1 MDEWTVVTVVIALVG
16 LFVTVGAPI
25 IRQTK
30 TMTKLDATME
40 QLAEKLMALESKN
53 TDAHRR
59 IWVKNE
65 EQDNRLQDHEIRIV
79 KLEEHKTQ

>member
-1 MDEWTVVTVVIALVG
+1 MNEWTVVTVVIALVG
-16 LFVTVGAPI
+16 LFMTVGAPI
-25 IRQTK
+25 IKQTR

-40 QLAEKLMALESKN
+40 QLSEKLMSLESKN

-59 IWVKNE
+59 IWNKNE

-79 KLEEHKTQ
+79 KLEYRAQ